1 VRTNEVHSHYEPLPQ
16 EPMRFGLEANM
27 LELQFTTAEICSSFK
42 PVVSLQK
49 ILTKPLNL
57 FYDLFMNFFEA
68 SSVVVA

>member
-1 VRTNEVHSHYEPLPQ
+1 
-16 EPMRFGLEANM
+16 MRFGLEANM
-27 LELQFTTAEICSSFK
+27 QLQFTTAEIRSSFK

-68 SSVVVA
+68 SSVVFA